1 MHASMSNDINY
12 DLRFRSDKR
21 STLTQVKDYLTE
33 KKRQW
38 DGRGSKTAKDLLK
51 EAGLKHP
58 AEVVTWGFEFGSI
71 RKQADGPYAADVS
84 SWANENSLGNIWI
97 SGEEGELRFLMDKFP
112 GLAIEGEFDGEYGGG
127 LVDGWELIY
136 QEQEDNEDDHEWGQ
150 TGDATYNKATTQL
163 LLTLYNSDYGSSAK
177 DVREALK
184 NEADPNAWMDGAPLL
199 YYVLQGSAFGKNK
212 ERLEALS
219 ILFAQGMRIE
229 RPEDIGQ
236 MLLVMPGVPEPVR
249 KFAQQKNLT
258 GATDEKTRLQIFRY
272 LLRKKLLNTIPV
284 DILKIIGT
292 EAMRDREIVELVV
305 SQFGETISH
314 ASKDLRA
321 DKDLVLKAMR
331 GSFGNGNYLEYASRE
346 LKDDPDVALA
356 AVKSDGSA
364 LKHVSARLRNDRK
377 IVSRAVKSS
386 GWALRYASKQL
397 RADRKIVLMAVKQI
411 GVVLEFASM
420 DLKKDIGVVEAAISS
435 QKRGGSEAF
444 EFAAKELQRDPDLKK
459 ILKDIE
465 G

>member
-1 MHASMSNDINY
+1 MSNDINY
-12 DLRFRSDKR
+12 SLKFRSDQRK
-21 STLTQVKDYLTE
+21 TLAQVKDYLTE
-33 KKRQW
+33 KKRLW
-38 DGRGSKTAKDLLK
+38 DGRGSKTVDALLK
-51 EAGLKHP
+51 QAGLKHP

-71 RKQADGPYAADVS
+71 RKQDDGTHSVDVS
-84 SWANENSLGNIWI
+84 SWANENSVGNIWI

-112 GLAIEGEFDGEYGGG
+112 GLTIEGQFDGEYGGG

-136 QEQEDNEDDHEWGQ
+136 QEQDDNEDDHEWGQ
-150 TGDATYNKATTQL
+150 TGDATYNQATTEL
-163 LLTLYNSDYGSSAK
+163 LLTLYNSDSLLPDGLSAK

-184 NEADPNAWMDGAPLL
+184 NGADPNAWMDGAPLL
-199 YYVLQGSAFGKNK
+199 YYVLQDSAFGEDN
-212 ERLEALS
+212 ELLQALS

-249 KFAQQKNLT
+249 KFAEQKNLRGT
-258 GATDEKTRLQIFRY
+258 TDETTRLLIFRF

-284 DILKIIGT
+284 DILKIIGP

-321 DKDLVLKAMR
+321 DKDLVLRAMR

-364 LKHVSARLRNDRK
+364 LEHVSARLRNDRK
-377 IVSRAVKSS
+377 IVSTAVKSS
-386 GWALRYASKQL
+386 GWALKYASKQL
-397 RADRKIVLMAVKQI
+397 RADRKIVLSAVKQI
-411 GVVLEFASM
+411 GVVLEFASP
-420 DLKKDIGVVEAAISS
+420 DLKKDTGVVEAAIRS
-435 QKRGGSEAF
+435 QDCGGSEAF

-459 ILKDIE
+459 MLKDIE